1 MSYIFYT
8 VGAKALIFN
17 FSLHT
22 KVGQFNLF
30 NKCVTPKGNASPL
43 NMDCYPNCL
52 GHCLDNV
59 HDHFGLS
66 CGFCG

>member
-30 NKCVTPKGNASPL
+30 NKCVTPQGNASPL
-43 NMDCYPNCL
+43 NKDCYPQL
-52 GHCLDNV
+52 LRP
-59 HDHFGLS
+59 LS
-66 CGFCG
+66 